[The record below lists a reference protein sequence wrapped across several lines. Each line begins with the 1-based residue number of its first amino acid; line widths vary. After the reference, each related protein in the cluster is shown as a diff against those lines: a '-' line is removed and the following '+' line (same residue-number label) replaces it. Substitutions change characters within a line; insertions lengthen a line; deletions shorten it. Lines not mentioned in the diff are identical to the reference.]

1 MNTTTQEPSRAIIT
15 EALRKI
21 DDLTARLQTAEHL
34 ATLLPDLVGRA
45 YRPERAYVDPI
56 AGAIDDELLQQFRDR
71 LGRP

>member
-45 YRPERAYVDPI
+45 DRPERADVDPN
-56 AGAIDDELLQQFRDR
+56 AEAIEDELLQQLRER